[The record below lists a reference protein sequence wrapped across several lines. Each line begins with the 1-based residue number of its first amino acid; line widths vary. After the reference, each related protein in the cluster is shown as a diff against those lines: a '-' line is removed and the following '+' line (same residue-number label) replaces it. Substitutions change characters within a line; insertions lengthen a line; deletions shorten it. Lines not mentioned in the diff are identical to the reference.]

1 MSDALAEKLLQRYLD
16 KISEN
21 AHICSLID
29 LFSKSESKLA
39 LKAAKAENIH
49 TNYVRISRIGGKG

>member
-1 MSDALAEKLLQRYLD
+1 MSDALAEKLLHRYLD

-39 LKAAKAENIH
+39 LKSAKAE
-49 TNYVRISRIGGKG
+49 